1 MKITVFDLEMSNL
14 SANFGMLLCGG
25 FKALGEKK
33 VKIYRIDES
42 PNYKEE
48 PWDDSWLAEQLAGEI
63 EEADI
68 LVSYNGK
75 RFDLPFLNARLV
87 RFDKKPI
94 IGKKHIDL
102 FFVSKFQLKLSNWSL
117 DALAKHLNLPVQ
129 KTRMEGEQWTKAM
142 TGDPEA
148 LQYIIDHCVLD
159 VKVLEQVF
167 KKVKGLI
174 KMIKD

>member
-1 MKITVFDLEMSNL
+1 MRIVTFDLEMSNL
-14 SANFGMLLCGG
+14 SANFGMILCGG
-25 FKALGEKK
+25 FKTYGKK
-33 VKIYRIDES
+33 KITIHRIEQS

-48 PWDDSWLAEQLAGEI
+48 PWDDSWLAEQIAGEL
-63 EEADI
+63 EDADI
-68 LVSYNGK
+68 LVSYNGR

-87 RFDKKPI
+87 RFGKKPI

-102 FFVSKFQLKLSNWSL
+102 FFTSKFQLKLSNWSL
-117 DALAKHLNLPVQ
+117 DALAKHLQLNVQ

-142 TGDPEA
+142 TGDAEA
-148 LQYIIDHCVLD
+148 LQYIIDHCILD

-167 KKVKGLI
+167 DKVKGLI

>member
-1 MKITVFDLEMSNL
+1 MRIVTFDLEMSNL

-25 FKALGEKK
+25 FKTYGAR
-33 VKIYRIDES
+33 KITIHRIDEM
-42 PNYKEE
+42 PDYKER
-48 PWDDSWLAEQLAGEI
+48 PWDDEVLASKLAEELED
-63 EEADI
+63 ADI

-87 RFDKKPI
+87 KFGAKPI

-102 FFVSKFQLKLSNWSL
+102 FFTSKFQLKLSNWSL
-117 DALAKHLNLPVQ
+117 DALAKHLQLNVQ

-142 TGDPEA
+142 TGDAGA

-167 KKVKGLI
+167 DKVKGLI